1 MALLPKN
8 TPKMTK
14 PIKAFTVTFTDD
26 TTRKI
31 VVGEGEGFFR
41 EEVFKGSKESF
52 ITYEA
57 YIASKGTK
65 HDPQLNTGTR

>member
-14 PIKAFTVTFTDD
+14 PIKAFTVTFADD
-26 TTRKI
+26 TTRTIK
-31 VVGEGEGFFR
+31 VQEGAEGFFR
-41 EEVFKGSKESF
+41 EELFKGNLESF

-57 YIASKGTK
+57 YIANKGIP
-65 HDPQLNTGTR
+65 HDEERG